1 MDSFTASTF
10 LHLAA
15 RILIVGGLVAFVL
28 AVGERA
34 VGLDIRGAID
44 AIEKRAQEGEVWP
57 ITSLL
62 LVSILALAY
71 ILG

>member
-1 MDSFTASTF
+1 MDSFTLSTF

-15 RILIVGGLVAFVL
+15 RVLLVGGLAAFIIV
-28 AVGERA
+28 VGEKA
-34 VGLDIRGAID
+34 IGLDIRAAID

-62 LVSILALAY
+62 LVSVLALAY